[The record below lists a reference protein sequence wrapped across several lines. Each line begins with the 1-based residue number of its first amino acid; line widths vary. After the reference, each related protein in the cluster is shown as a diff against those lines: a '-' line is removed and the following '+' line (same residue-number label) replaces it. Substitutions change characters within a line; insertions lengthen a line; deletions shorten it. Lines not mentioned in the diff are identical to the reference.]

1 MRLPRLWK
9 VGVAVALIVVAA
21 VVATACASSPKA
33 AQALILQADTV
44 VSSAGVKNPADICVG
59 STRFPQG
66 EGVVWRIKVYDP
78 ATGQPMDD
86 KTLDSVVV
94 SLKDGQTFT
103 ASYGG
108 HPGQPGVPK
117 TDYFWS
123 TAWSIPANY
132 PTGSVPY
139 TVTAKSKDGRTG
151 SFAEFNV
158 APSLL
163 TVVAAQ

>member
-1 MRLPRLWK
+1 MRLPRLWT
-9 VGVAVALIVVAA
+9 VGVIVGLIIVAA

-44 VSSAGVKNPADICVG
+44 VSSTGVKNPADICVG
-59 STRFPQG
+59 SSRFPQG

-103 ASYGG
+103 ATYGG
-108 HPGQPGVPK
+108 HPGQPGVPV

-139 TVTAKSKDGRTG
+139 QVTAKSKDGRTG
-151 SFAEFNV
+151 TFAEFNV